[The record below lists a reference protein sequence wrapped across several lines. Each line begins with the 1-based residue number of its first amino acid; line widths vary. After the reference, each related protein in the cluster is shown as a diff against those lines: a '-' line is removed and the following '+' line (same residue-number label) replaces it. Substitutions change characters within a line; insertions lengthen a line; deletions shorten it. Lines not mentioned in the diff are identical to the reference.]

1 LSSFIILFLVP
12 IFSLLFFRFLLSSCR
27 HFRFYLLFFL
37 SSLCC
42 FLIFLFF
49 FFFSTPSFFLSS
61 LSFRPPFLP
70 VLSVFLLIPFLF
82 FLSTPSFF
90 LSLLSFLPPFLPV
103 LPVFLPI
110 PFLFFFSTPSFFLS
124 SRSFLPPFLP
134 VRSVFLPHLPFL
146 FFFDSYFL
154 PVVTFVSAFFS
165 SCPLCVSSSSFS
177 LLFSTPS
184 FFLSLLSFLPPFLPV
199 LSVFLHLPFL
209 SYFRLLLSS
218 CRHFRFCLLFFL
230 SSLCFFHIF
239 LTKHQSA
246 DDVYETVAVYLE
258 NKQTH
263 TCLVGEA
270 CSTVL
275 VLHAITTARRRCVSG
290 VSNVYFMYIFI

>member
-1 LSSFIILFLVP
+1 ML
-12 IFSLLFFRFLLSSCR
+12 
-27 HFRFYLLFFL
+27 
-37 SSLCC
+37 
-42 FLIFLFF
+42 
-49 FFFSTPSFFLSS
+49 
-61 LSFRPPFLP
+61 
-70 VLSVFLLIPFLF
+70 
-82 FLSTPSFF
+82 
-90 LSLLSFLPPFLPV
+90 
-103 LPVFLPI
+103 
-110 PFLFFFSTPSFFLS
+110 
-124 SRSFLPPFLP
+124 
-134 VRSVFLPHLPFL
+134 LPHLPFL
-146 FFFDSYFL
+146 FLFFNSFFLPVFTFISASFSSCPLCVSSYSFSLLSFDSLFLPVVTFFSASFSSCPPCVSSYSFSLLFFDSLFL
-154 PVVTFVSAFFS
+154 PVVTFVSASFS
-165 SCPLCVSSSSFS
+165 SCPLCVSSSSSFP
-177 LLFSTPS
+177 LLFSTPT
-184 FFLSLLSFLPPFLPV
+184 FFLSLLSFLPSFLPV